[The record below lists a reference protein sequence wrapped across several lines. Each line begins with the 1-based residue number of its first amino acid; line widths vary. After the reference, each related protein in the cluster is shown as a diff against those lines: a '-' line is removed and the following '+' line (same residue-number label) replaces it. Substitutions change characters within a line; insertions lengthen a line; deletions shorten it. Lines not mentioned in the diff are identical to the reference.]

1 MTENTERKNISSYIL
16 QILACILCKR
26 TGRSMNT
33 GKSEH
38 IVLRL
43 IPAVL
48 TIRQN
53 ADTVSAVRI
62 SNISPLLSGNLIKI
76 FAVIRSVN
84 ITESQIVGSNFVRA
98 SERKLSLEQ
107 SSALLPVYTVINPY
121 NLASALKAYNL
132 LDLGKI
138 GITSNLNCNS

>member
-16 QILACILCKR
+16 QILACVLCKR
-26 TGRSMNT
+26 TGRGMNA

-53 ADTVSAVRI
+53 TDTVSAVRI

-76 FAVIRSVN
+76 FTVIRSVN